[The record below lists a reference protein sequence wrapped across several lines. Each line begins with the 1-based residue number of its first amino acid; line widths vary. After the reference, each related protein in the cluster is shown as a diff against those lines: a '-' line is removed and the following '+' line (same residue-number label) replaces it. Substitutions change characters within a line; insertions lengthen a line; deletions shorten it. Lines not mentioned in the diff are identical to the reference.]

1 MRRHPPPVRSVGS
14 VCGYPQSIPSPEWY
28 CPPRSLVRARSR
40 TDCTPPPPP
49 TTLPKPVGTSAAP
62 VCPRAYGLRC
72 AALLRRIASNAG
84 PCGLVC
90 LCSRLEPVEGVPV
103 LHLPT
108 GASFRFPQPSHD
120 RPSQCGEATSPT
132 PSRCVTT
139 EATSAAALESGRAG
153 PISCLHA
160 ATGGTQRKQCRARP
174 QLHSDS
180 YGKW

>member
-1 MRRHPPPVRSVGS
+1 M
-14 VCGYPQSIPSPEWY
+14 
-28 CPPRSLVRARSR
+28 RARSR
-40 TDCTPPPPP
+40 MATTATNHTAQACGHISGACVP
-49 TTLPKPVGTSAAP
+49 TGLWAA
-62 VCPRAYGLRC
+62 LRC

-120 RPSQCGEATSPT
+120 RPSQCGEATSPS
-132 PSRCVTT
+132 PSRCVAT
-139 EATSAAALESGRAG
+139 EATSAAALESGCAR

-160 ATGGTQRKQCRARP
+160 AT
-174 QLHSDS
+174 
-180 YGKW
+180 